1 MATLVNIPDE
11 VERATMDGLDA
22 FKAGRAFDEINRVE
36 RGFNGGWVQLM
47 GPLHRV
53 EDYKMIEVAA
63 GVGANGPNGL
73 QQLRFPAESIADA
86 HNRARQAMVDLPG
99 SHLRDPEFSWKQVV
113 PPAGLG
119 FVDGV
124 GLGTQYDGDLIVG
137 SAVVRATNPG
147 QLYRFRLNGGRN
159 RFEFDDERLKDKVA
173 DNTARDD
180 WETEGE
186 EILFGTNFGI
196 VTDIQTG
203 PDGAIYLVSPS
214 GGTIRKISKR

>member
-1 MATLVNIPDE
+1 
-11 VERATMDGLDA
+11 
-22 FKAGRAFDEINRVE
+22 
-36 RGFNGGWVQLM
+36 M

-53 EDYKMIEVAA
+53 EDYKAIEVAA

-73 QQLRFPAESIADA
+73 QQLRFPAESIADE
-86 HNRARQAMVDLPG
+86 HNRARQAMVGLPG

-119 FVDGV
+119 FVNGD
-124 GLGTQYDGDLIVG
+124 GLGMRYDGDLIVG
-137 SAVVRATNPG
+137 SAVSRSTNPG

-159 RFEFDDERLKDKVA
+159 RFMFEDDRLKDKVA

-180 WETEGE
+180 WQTEGE

-203 PDGAIYLVSPS
+203 PDGALYLVSPS
-214 GGTIRKISKR
+214 TGSIRKIWKN